1 MKTVCYPFVGDS
13 VGGSHISTLILVERA
28 RELGFDPLIVLHQSG
43 PLERHLEERGLPFE
57 RLPVDGFAG
66 ARPGLAAIAQ
76 DMRRVF
82 PPLRSYLR
90 ERNIDILHCND
101 LRMNL
106 SWLLPARAA
115 GVPLIWHQRTYPN
128 SSSLIW
134 KLVPRLARETIAISR
149 AVADQMHLPPAQ
161 VVYNPFL
168 PVERGLSRSEA
179 RGQLRAEFALPD
191 DALIVGFVGRLVGY
205 KRADLCIDVIAGLS
219 RLVTRPVHLVMIGRG
234 SDAEITIL
242 RNQAVQAGVRPQVHL
257 AGFRFPVEPVLAGL
271 DVLMAPSETEGFG
284 RALVESMLV
293 GTPVIAS
300 DIAAHR
306 EILDSPGLGRI
317 AAAGDARAFA
327 QGIADMTASPH
338 GLAAIGAAGQASAQA
353 RFSCRKHTARM
364 RQIYER
370 LLRSASA

>member
-1 MKTVCYPFVGDS
+1 
-13 VGGSHISTLILVERA
+13 
-28 RELGFDPLIVLHQSG
+28 
-43 PLERHLEERGLPFE
+43 
-57 RLPVDGFAG
+57 
-66 ARPGLAAIAQ
+66 
-76 DMRRVF
+76 
-82 PPLRSYLR
+82 
-90 ERNIDILHCND
+90 
-101 LRMNL
+101 
-106 SWLLPARAA
+106 
-115 GVPLIWHQRTYPN
+115 
-128 SSSLIW
+128 
-134 KLVPRLARETIAISR
+134 
-149 AVADQMHLPPAQ
+149 
-161 VVYNPFL
+161 
-168 PVERGLSRSEA
+168 
-179 RGQLRAEFALPD
+179 
-191 DALIVGFVGRLVGY
+191 
-205 KRADLCIDVIAGLS
+205 
-219 RLVTRPVHLVMIGRG
+219 MIGRG